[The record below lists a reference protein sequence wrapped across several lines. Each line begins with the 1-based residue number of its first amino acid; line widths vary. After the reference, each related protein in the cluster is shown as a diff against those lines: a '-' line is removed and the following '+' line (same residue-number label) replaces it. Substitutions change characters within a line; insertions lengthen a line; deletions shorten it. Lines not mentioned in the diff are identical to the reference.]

1 MKRVLLCSVLVLL
14 AVSEWLLSSAI
25 LTKSEIP
32 GSDFV
37 TLYTGARLVGTNP
50 MDLYD
55 AEEQYKIER
64 VVLWSEGWKMRFLYP
79 PFFALAIRPLGRM
92 SYAAA
97 YWTWIG
103 FTALL
108 YSASVLLLI
117 RETRQSGFILA
128 LAAIASPAFHW
139 LMLSG
144 QTSAL
149 ALLIFVLIYVAVTR
163 RLYFL
168 AGASMA
174 LLAYRPQFMI
184 LLAPICLIKLPRAAF
199 IGFFSI
205 LFSLLVAG
213 AVGLSLDS
221 YARYFALVREM
232 ADLVR
237 LGLFPLG
244 FFISFYGLL
253 RALGS
258 EVFASAGGLG
268 VTILLGYWLFIRW
281 PNEND
286 PERFAKWFASLIVAT
301 LLTMSYSLIYDLL
314 LITLVIALVPG
325 TLQRGV
331 HAIPVVF
338 LYCAPILY
346 FFIGDGAINL
356 SPIALGWL
364 FIAID
369 QRCRD
374 RYGTIVDV
382 KVQQNISSN

>member
-1 MKRVLLCSVLVLL
+1 MKRVLLCGVLVLL
-14 AVSEWLLSSAI
+14 AASEWLLFSAI

-32 GSDFV
+32 GSDFITV
-37 TLYTGARLVGTNP
+37 YTGAKLVGTNP

-55 AEEQYKIER
+55 LKVQYKIER
-64 VVLWSEGWKMRFLYP
+64 EVVRSEGWKQIFLYP
-79 PFFALAIRPLGRM
+79 PFFALAIRPLGHM

-103 FTALL
+103 LTVLL

-117 RETRQSGFILA
+117 HESRRDRGTLV
-128 LAAIASPAFHW
+128 LTAIASPALYW

-144 QTSAL
+144 QTTAIAL
-149 ALLIFVLIYVAVTR
+149 FIFVLIYVALTR
-163 RLYFL
+163 QSYFI
-168 AGASMA
+168 AGVLMA

-184 LLAPICLIKLPRAAF
+184 LLVPICVVKLPRSAF
-199 IGFFSI
+199 TGFFAM
-205 LFSLLVAG
+205 LFVLFVTG

-221 YARYFALVREM
+221 YARYFALLRETTN
-232 ADLVR
+232 LLR
-237 LGLFPLG
+237 FGLFPLG
-244 FFISFYGLL
+244 FFISSYGLL
-253 RALGS
+253 RGLGS
-258 EVFASAGGLG
+258 EMVASAGSLGL
-268 VTILLGYWLFIRW
+268 TILFGYWLFIRW

-286 PERFAKWFASLIVAT
+286 PEHFAKWFASLIVAT

-346 FFIGDGAINL
+346 FFIGDGTINL
-356 SPIALGWL
+356 SPIALAWL
-364 FIAID
+364 FVAM
-369 QRCRD
+369 D
-374 RYGTIVDV
+374 RTALEGFGAVRV
-382 KVQQNISSN
+382 QAQQNVPSR

>member
-1 MKRVLLCSVLVLL
+1 MNRRYFCTWLVLL
-14 AVSEWLLSSAI
+14 AISESLLFTAI
-25 LTKSEIP
+25 LMKSEIP

-37 TLYTGARLVGTNP
+37 ALYTAAKLVDISP
-50 MDLYD
+50 QDLYD
-55 AEEQYKIER
+55 AEKQYKIER
-64 VVLWSEGWKMRFLYP
+64 EVLRSEGWKMRFLYP
-79 PFFALAIRPLGRM
+79 PFFALAIHPLGRM

-117 RETRQSGFILA
+117 RETRQSGFMLA
-128 LAAIASPAFHW
+128 LAAVASPALHW

-144 QTSAL
+144 QTSAI
-149 ALLIFVLIYVAVTR
+149 ALLIFVLIYVALTR

-168 AGASMA
+168 AGVLMA
-174 LLAYRPQFMI
+174 LLAYRPQFML
-184 LLAPICLIKLPRAAF
+184 LLAPICLIKLPRAAL
-199 IGFFSI
+199 IGFFGT
-205 LFSLLVAG
+205 LVSLLVAG

-221 YARYFALVREM
+221 YTRYFALVREM

-244 FFISFYGLL
+244 FFISSYGLL

-258 EVFASAGGLG
+258 ELFASAASLGL
-268 VTILLGYWLFIRW
+268 TILLGYWLFIRW

-286 PERFAKWFASLIVAT
+286 GERFAEWFGSLIVAT

-314 LITLVIALVPG
+314 LIMLVIALLPG
-325 TLQRGV
+325 ARQRAV
-331 HAIPVVF
+331 RAIPIAF
-338 LYCAPILY
+338 LYCAPLLY
-346 FFIGDGAINL
+346 FFVGNGAINL

-364 FIAID
+364 FVAIAWGYP
-369 QRCRD
+369 QS
-374 RYGTIVDV
+374 YGSVV
-382 KVQQNISSN
+382 EPKVQPNISSS

>member
-1 MKRVLLCSVLVLL
+1 MNRRYFCGLLVLL
-14 AVSEWLLSSAI
+14 AISEWLLFAAI
-25 LTKSEIP
+25 LMKSEIP
-32 GSDFV
+32 GSDFIA
-37 TLYTGARLVGTNP
+37 LYTAAKLVDTSPQN
-50 MDLYD
+50 LYD
-55 AEEQYKIER
+55 AGEQYKIER
-64 VVLWSEGWKMRFLYP
+64 EVLWSEGWKMRFLYP

-128 LAAIASPAFHW
+128 LVAIASPAFHW

-149 ALLIFVLIYVAVTR
+149 ALLIFVLIYVALTR

-221 YARYFALVREM
+221 YARYFALIREM

-244 FFISFYGLL
+244 FFISLYGLL
-253 RALGS
+253 RPLGS

-286 PERFAKWFASLIVAT
+286 PERFAKWFATLIVAT

-314 LITLVIALVPG
+314 LIMLVIALVPG
-325 TLQRGV
+325 PRQRGS
-331 HAIPVVF
+331 HAIPVAF

-346 FFIGDGAINL
+346 FFVGNDAINL

-364 FIAID
+364 FVAIAWG
-369 QRCRD
+369 
-374 RYGTIVDV
+374 YSESYETVVDP
-382 KVQQNISSN
+382 KVQHNSSSN